1 MSDAPTTVQRAV
13 PVRETVVITIG
24 AHPRAR
30 RSVRRARAL
39 GGLLGFL
46 VTIALSLN
54 AGVPAFDA
62 TARALIAGVVVHLA
76 AWAVAVAVWKQL
88 MLAELETVRERREE
102 RLERRAEL
110 ARGGEA

>member
-1 MSDAPTTVQRAV
+1 MSDAPTTLQPAAAAHG
-13 PVRETVVITIG
+13 PITIG

-46 VTIALSLN
+46 VTVVLSLRT
-54 AGVPAFDA
+54 GVPAWDA
-62 TARALIAGVVVHLA
+62 VARALIAGIVVHLA
-76 AWAVAVAVWKQL
+76 AWAIAVAVWKQL
-88 MLAELETVRERREE
+88 MLAELHELHARRTA

-110 ARGGEA
+110 ARADA

>member
-1 MSDAPTTVQRAV
+1 MSEP
-13 PVRETVVITIG
+13 VVITIG

-62 TARALIAGVVVHLA
+62 TGRALVAGIVVHLA
-76 AWAVAVAVWKQL
+76 AWGVAVAVWKQL
-88 MLAELETVRERREE
+88 MLAELQAAHDRRLE
-102 RLERRAEL
+102 RLERRGEL
-110 ARGGEA
+110 ARGEA

>member
-1 MSDAPTTVQRAV
+1 MSDAPTTVQPAGAE
-13 PVRETVVITIG
+13 REPITIG

-46 VTIALSLN
+46 VTIVLSLR
-54 AGVPAFDA
+54 AGVPAWDA
-62 TARALIAGVVVHLA
+62 TARALMAGVAVHLA

-88 MLAELETVRERREE
+88 MLAELQAQHERRRA

-110 ARGGEA
+110 ARADA